1 MSKLKKVLLMCT
13 AYVLV
18 AALAIGGTIAY
29 LQDDD
34 SDVNVMTLGNVKIE
48 QNEYQ
53 RVQNADGTYPT
64 KTIDGKT
71 SYILEDFTNDKPL
84 YPIVGDPNEPG
95 NSPAYAGYDD
105 ITVRMTQVGSYG
117 GMQVFAGKNAQDKFV
132 TVKNTGKTD
141 AFVRTYVAIE
151 IGSTDGKLIMT
162 SSRAQTADATG
173 TQPWIV
179 SSVGTIEID
188 DNNYKVVEYVYR
200 GASDINRHVNGILPA
215 GDTTYPN
222 LCQVYLKH
230 NATNEDMV
238 AIDGNGNG
246 KLDILVLSQAVQAAG
261 FENADEA
268 FENSRTGVTP
278 SAAEIAL
285 DTAFGT
291 PEVDTDGGDAA
302 IWFGGVLTGE
312 TDTWDGT
319 ADTSWYNDTDTEFVI
334 TTAEQLA
341 GLAKL
346 VDEGNTFEGKTIK
359 LDKDLDLYVKGENGE
374 AVCFDP
380 IGSYRKDL
388 SFKGTFDG
396 QGYTISNMSQNTWA
410 LDNGYEYG
418 DLGLGLFGKVRNATI
433 KNLTIDNASIS
444 GESAICGTVAAA
456 AYGECTFDNITVKNS
471 QVNDYQYYAGGIVG
485 WASGNHTY
493 KNINM
498 DASTIIGSQWG
509 DFGNANGGIIGGI
522 GSSGNYHFEDCTVAC
537 RIDATNDVVSAY
549 QWYNYRNSGM
559 LIGKVPQT
567 IKNGEVQTVATPNN
581 VTCKNVTVI
590 YGDWANYTYCE
601 FAGTG
606 YPFVRVQAGVSV
618 DAYSNVRYGHPTD
631 ANGNTVVDDNHVH
644 NDGEAHHKLIAF
656 DQLFGGP
663 ADHRYCYYGIN
674 AFDGVNVVYNNK

>member
-1 MSKLKKVLLMCT
+1 MSKLKKILLMCI

-18 AALAIGGTIAY
+18 AAIAIGGTLAY
-29 LQDDD
+29 LTSQDD
-34 SDVNVMTLGNVKIE
+34 DVNVMTTGNVKIE
-48 QNEYQ
+48 QIEQQYDENGNL
-53 RVQNADGTYPT
+53 V
-64 KTIDGKT
+64 
-71 SYILEDFTNDKPL
+71 DFKQDKPL
-84 YPIVGDPNEPG
+84 YPYVGTLGWKNTEYADG
-95 NSPAYAGYDD
+95 AYRQF
-105 ITVRMTQVGSYG
+105 TMNNVV
-117 GMQVFAGKNAQDKFV
+117 DKYV
-132 TVKNTGKTD
+132 SVKNTGKSD
-141 AFVRTYVAIE
+141 AYVRTLIAFEMGDFTYDE
-151 IGSTDGKLIMT
+151 FTKIGVSINLENGSEFKFDGAWNI
-162 SSRAQTADATG
+162 ANDF
-173 TQPWIV
+173 V
-179 SSVGTIEID
+179 DVID
-188 DNNYKVVEYVYR
+188 GYTYNVMEFVHAAPVKPGE
-200 GASDINRHVNGILPA
+200 
-215 GDTTYPN
+215 TTVPS
-222 LCQVYLKH
+222 LLQVYLSKD
-230 NATNEDMV
+230 ATNEDV
-238 AIDGNGNG
+238 KRLDGNGNG
-246 KLDILVLSQAVQAAG
+246 KYDIIVISQATQTAG
-261 FENADEA
+261 FENANSA
-268 FENSRTGVTP
+268 FQRTNASFT
-278 SAAEIAL
+278 AAKNAL
-285 DTAFGT
+285 DTSFGV
-291 PEVDTDGGDAA
+291 PEATNTESGEVYCVEWFTGA
-302 IWFGGVLTGE
+302 IDNYEASLI
-312 TDTWDGT
+312 DTWDGT

-433 KNLTIDNASIS
+433 KNLTMDNASIS
-444 GESAICGTVAAA
+444 GESAICGTVAAT

-471 QVNDYQYYAGGIVG
+471 KVNDYQYYAGGVVG

-644 NDGEAHHKLIAF
+644 NDGEAHHELIAF
-656 DQLFGGP
+656 NQLFGGP

>member
-1 MSKLKKVLLMCT
+1 MSKFKKVLLMCT
-13 AYVLV
+13 AYALV

-29 LQDDD
+29 LTSDD

-319 ADTSWYNDTDTEFVI
+319 ADTSWYDPANPKTEYEI
-334 TTAEQLA
+334 GTAEQLA
-341 GLAKL
+341 GLAEL
-346 VDEGNTFEGKTIK
+346 VSGDTTFAGVTFTLTKN
-359 LDKDLDLYVKGENGE
+359 LDLYCEDTTPAADGDPLT
-374 AVCFDP
+374 FRP
-380 IGSYRKDL
+380 IGDHSKDGT
-388 SFKGTFDG
+388 FEGTFDG
-396 QGYTISNMSQNTWA
+396 NGKTVSNLYQNGWD
-410 LDNGYEYG
+410 LGYEWGQYG
-418 DLGLGLFGKVRNATI
+418 SYGLFGNVNDATI
-433 KNLTIDNASIS
+433 KNLTLSG
-444 GESAICGTVAAA
+444 GESLIEGGDVSFVTGSATGTCVFENITIKDSVAAT
-456 AYGECTFDNITVKNS
+456 YNNGCGGIIGWSGDGNYTFKNITIAEDAVLAGLWGS
-471 QVNDYQYYAGGIVG
+471 FDSSIGGIVG
-485 WASGNHTY
+485 QGEPGATY
-493 KNINM
+493 N
-498 DASTIIGSQWG
+498 
-509 DFGNANGGIIGGI
+509 
-522 GSSGNYHFEDCTVAC
+522 FENVNVAC
-537 RIDATNDVVSAY
+537 RIDAYNDCTASY
-549 QWYNYRNSGM
+549 DYYNYRMCGM
-559 LIGKVPQT
+559 LIGRLEETTT
-567 IKNGEVQTVATPNN
+567 IDGANYPDTSKYNITCNN
-581 VTCKNVTVI
+581 VTVT
-590 YGDWANYTYCE
+590 YGDWANYHYCRAE
-601 FAGTG
+601 GARAKRVEAG
-606 YPFVRVQAGVSV
+606 Y
-618 DAYSNVRYGHPTD
+618 AYDGIAADYDH
-631 ANGNTVVDDNHVH
+631 TVCT
-644 NDGEAHHKLIAF
+644 AHHMELIEF
-656 DQLFGGP
+656 DQIFGGDQY
-663 ADHRYCYYGIN
+663 AVKGLKTYN
-674 AFDGVNVVYNNK
+674 GVNVVYNNK